1 MNWKRIDQLN
11 LKGKRVLTRVDINV
25 PIKDSIVS
33 NTTRIER
40 IIPTINSIVAN
51 GGIPI
56 IISHFGRPTKQKE
69 KEYSLKQLVPYLSK
83 YLEQEVIFTDQ
94 DEINTIVKQSKALK
108 PGQIL
113 LLENIRFRSGET
125 SNDPILARQL
135 AELGEVFC
143 NDAFSAAH
151 RAHASTEGIA
161 HLLPNCVG
169 FQMEAELLNL
179 EQTLVK
185 PKQPV
190 TAIIGGSKISTKI
203 DLLNNLAQKFNFL
216 VIGGGMANTFLK
228 AAGFNIG
235 NSLYEEDYLNSAIKI
250 SKIAEQSNCKI
261 VLPNDIVVAKELIEN
276 SSSEIYDVTKC
287 PEDQMILDI
296 GPKTIKNICYIIKD
310 SKTLIWNGPLG
321 AFEFQPFNTSTDEI
335 AKFSSKLTREGKLV
349 SVAGGGDTIS
359 ALSLTGSDKEFTY
372 ISTAGGAFLE
382 WMEGKDLPA
391 IKPLLD

>member
-33 NTTRIER
+33 DTTRIER

-261 VLPNDIVVAKELIEN
+261 ILPNDIVVAKELIEN

>member
-1 MNWKRIDQLN
+1 MNWKRIDQLD

-33 NTTRIER
+33 DTTRIER
-40 IIPTINSIVAN
+40 IIPTITSIVAN

-125 SNDPILARQL
+125 SNDPILAQQL

-179 EQTLVK
+179 EQTLIT

-203 DLLNNLAQKFNFL
+203 NLLNNLAQKFNFL

-235 NSLYEEDYLNSAIKI
+235 KSLYEEDYLNSAIKI

-261 VLPNDIVVAKELIEN
+261 VLPNDIVVAKELIDK

-287 PEDQMILDI
+287 PSDLMILDI
-296 GPKTIKNICYIIKD
+296 GPQTIKKVCNVIKE

-321 AFEFQPFNTSTDEI
+321 AFEFQPFNNSTDEI
-335 AKFSSKLTREGKLV
+335 AKFSSKLTREGKLT

-359 ALSLTGSDKEFTY
+359 ALSSTGSDKEFTY

-382 WMEGKDLPA
+382 WMEGKELPA

>member
-1 MNWKRIDQLN
+1 MTWKRIDQLD

-33 NTTRIER
+33 DTTRIER
-40 IIPTINSIVAN
+40 IIPTITSIVAN
-51 GGIPI
+51 GWIPI

-125 SNDPILARQL
+125 SNDPILAQQL

-179 EQTLVK
+179 EQTLIT

-203 DLLNNLAQKFNFL
+203 NLLNNLAQKFNFL

-235 NSLYEEDYLNSAIKI
+235 KSLYEEDYLNSAIKI
-250 SKIAEQSNCKI
+250 SRIAEQSNCKI
-261 VLPNDIVVAKELIEN
+261 VLPNDIVVAKELIDKN
-276 SSSEIYDVTKC
+276 RMQKEIELVGEIQKSLLSQNQK
-287 PEDQMILDI
+287 PPFPIAGI
-296 GPKTIKNICYIIKD
+296 NIPAKVVSGDFYNFSD
-310 SKTLIWNGPLG
+310 LLHLI
-321 AFEFQPFNTSTDEI
+321 
-335 AKFSSKLTREGKLV
+335 
-349 SVAGGGDTIS
+349 
-359 ALSLTGSDKEFTY
+359 
-372 ISTAGGAFLE
+372 
-382 WMEGKDLPA
+382 
-391 IKPLLD
+391 

>member
-1 MNWKRIDQLN
+1 MNWKRIDQLD

-33 NTTRIER
+33 DTTRIER
-40 IIPTINSIVAN
+40 IIPTITSIVAN

-125 SNDPILARQL
+125 SNDPILAQQL

-179 EQTLVK
+179 EQTL
-185 PKQPV
+185 
-190 TAIIGGSKISTKI
+190 IC
-203 DLLNNLAQKFNFL
+203 LL
-216 VIGGGMANTFLK
+216 
-228 AAGFNIG
+228 
-235 NSLYEEDYLNSAIKI
+235 Y
-250 SKIAEQSNCKI
+250 
-261 VLPNDIVVAKELIEN
+261 
-276 SSSEIYDVTKC
+276 
-287 PEDQMILDI
+287 
-296 GPKTIKNICYIIKD
+296 
-310 SKTLIWNGPLG
+310 
-321 AFEFQPFNTSTDEI
+321 TSPSPRD
-335 AKFSSKLTREGKLV
+335 
-349 SVAGGGDTIS
+349 
-359 ALSLTGSDKEFTY
+359 
-372 ISTAGGAFLE
+372 
-382 WMEGKDLPA
+382 
-391 IKPLLD
+391 

>member
-1 MNWKRIDQLN
+1 MNWKRIDQLD

-33 NTTRIER
+33 DTTRIER
-40 IIPTINSIVAN
+40 IIPTITSIVAN

-125 SNDPILARQL
+125 SNDPILAQQL

-179 EQTLVK
+179 EQTLIT

-203 DLLNNLAQKFNFL
+203 NLLNNLAQKFNFL
-216 VIGGGMANTFLK
+216 IIGGGMANTFLK
-228 AAGFNIG
+228 AAGLNIG
-235 NSLYEEDYLNSAIKI
+235 KSLYEEDYLNSAIKI

-261 VLPNDIVVAKELIEN
+261 VLPNDIVVAKELMDK

-287 PEDQMILDI
+287 PSDLMILDI
-296 GPKTIKNICYIIKD
+296 GPQTIKKVCNVIKE

-321 AFEFQPFNTSTDEI
+321 AFEFQPFNNSTDEI
-335 AKFSSKLTREGKLV
+335 AKFSSK
-349 SVAGGGDTIS
+349 
-359 ALSLTGSDKEFTY
+359 
-372 ISTAGGAFLE
+372 
-382 WMEGKDLPA
+382 
-391 IKPLLD
+391 

>member
-1 MNWKRIDQLN
+1 MNWKRIDQLE
-11 LKGKRVLTRVDINV
+11 LKGKRVLTRIDINV
-25 PIKDSIVS
+25 PINDSRVS
-33 NTTRIER
+33 DTTRLEK
-40 IIPTINSIVAN
+40 IIPTITSIVAR

-56 IISHFGRPTKQKE
+56 LISHFGRPSKKKE
-69 KEYSLKQLVPYLSK
+69 NEYSLKQLVTYLSK
-83 YLEQEVIFTDQ
+83 YLKQEVIFTDK
-94 DEINTIVKQSKALK
+94 DEINTIVRQSKSLK
-108 PGQIL
+108 TGQIL

-135 AELGEVFC
+135 AELGEVYC

-151 RAHASTEGIA
+151 RAHASTEGVA
-161 HLLPNCVG
+161 HLLPNCIG

-179 EQTLVK
+179 EQTLATPDK
-185 PKQPV
+185 PV

-203 DLLNNLAQKFNFL
+203 DLLTNLAQKFNFL

-228 AAGFNIG
+228 AAGFKIG
-235 NSLYEEDYLNSAIKI
+235 KSLYEKDYLNSATKI

-261 VLPNDIVVAKELIEN
+261 VLPYDIVVAKELIDK

-287 PEDQMILDI
+287 PKDLMILDV
-296 GPKTIKNICYIIKD
+296 GPQTIKRVCNIIKE
-310 SKTLIWNGPLG
+310 SKTLVWNGPLG
-321 AFEFQPFNTSTDEI
+321 AFEFQPFNNATDEI

-359 ALSLTGSDKEFTY
+359 ALSSTGSDKEFTY
-372 ISTAGGAFLE
+372 VSTAGGAFLE

-391 IKPLLD
+391 LKPLIY

>member
-33 NTTRIER
+33 DTTRIER

-94 DEINTIVKQSKALK
+94 DEINTIIKQSKALK

>member
-1 MNWKRIDQLN
+1 MNWKRIDQLD

-33 NTTRIER
+33 DTTRIER
-40 IIPTINSIVAN
+40 IIPTITSIVAN

-69 KEYSLKQLVPYLSK
+69 KEYSLKQLVPYLSE

-125 SNDPILARQL
+125 SNDPILAQQL

-203 DLLNNLAQKFNFL
+203 NLLNNLAQKFNFL
-216 VIGGGMANTFLK
+216 IIGGGMANTFLK
-228 AAGFNIG
+228 AAGLNIG
-235 NSLYEEDYLNSAIKI
+235 KSLYEEDYLNSAIKI

-261 VLPNDIVVAKELIEN
+261 VLPNDIVVAKELIDK

-287 PEDQMILDI
+287 PSDLMILDI
-296 GPKTIKNICYIIKD
+296 GPQTIKKVCNVIKE

-321 AFEFQPFNTSTDEI
+321 AFEFQPFNNSTDEI

-359 ALSLTGSDKEFTY
+359 ALSSTGSDKEFTY

-382 WMEGKDLPA
+382 WMEGKELPA

>member
-33 NTTRIER
+33 DTTRIER

>member
-33 NTTRIER
+33 DTTRIER

-296 GPKTIKNICYIIKD
+296 GPKTIKTICYIIKD

>member
-1 MNWKRIDQLN
+1 MNWKRIDQLD

-33 NTTRIER
+33 DTTRIER
-40 IIPTINSIVAN
+40 IIPTITSIVAN

-125 SNDPILARQL
+125 SNDPILAQQL

-179 EQTLVK
+179 EQTLIT

-190 TAIIGGSKISTKI
+190 
-203 DLLNNLAQKFNFL
+203 Q
-216 VIGGGMANTFLK
+216 
-228 AAGFNIG
+228 
-235 NSLYEEDYLNSAIKI
+235 
-250 SKIAEQSNCKI
+250 
-261 VLPNDIVVAKELIEN
+261 
-276 SSSEIYDVTKC
+276 
-287 PEDQMILDI
+287 
-296 GPKTIKNICYIIKD
+296 
-310 SKTLIWNGPLG
+310 
-321 AFEFQPFNTSTDEI
+321 
-335 AKFSSKLTREGKLV
+335 R
-349 SVAGGGDTIS
+349 
-359 ALSLTGSDKEFTY
+359 
-372 ISTAGGAFLE
+372 
-382 WMEGKDLPA
+382 
-391 IKPLLD
+391 